1 MSMPLPLPKDAID
14 AYAWFGNWPH
24 WPVPGLG
31 EDALLQR
38 MDRLAIRSAIV
49 LPLAG
54 AFCHAGDGNAE
65 LAALVGRHAG
75 RLVGIAAYDP
85 RQSPSPLPIM
95 ESAKA
100 AGLRGLALL
109 PANHGYALG
118 SEPAAE
124 EALELAGEWGWPVY
138 LPVRLIMSWW
148 MPVTPTESILAA
160 AQRHPQTQIV
170 VASANYGELAVV
182 LRGLAQCPN
191 IHIET
196 SGLQSLNAVQK
207 LGDAG
212 HAGRLLLGTGQPM
225 QLPECN
231 LVKLAYPNLP
241 PADIRA
247 ILADNAARL
256 FAL

>member
-1 MSMPLPLPKDAID
+1 MKFPLPLPPNGID

-31 EDALLQR
+31 EAALLGQ
-38 MDRLAIRSAIV
+38 MDRLALRTAIV

-65 LAALVGRHAG
+65 LAALVGRHPG

-85 RQSPSPLPIM
+85 RQSASPRPIM
-95 ESAKA
+95 EAARA
-100 AGLRGLALL
+100 AGLRGLTLL
-109 PANHGYALG
+109 PAHHGYALG
-118 SEPAAE
+118 NEPAAE
-124 EALELAGEWGWPVY
+124 EALDLAGEWGWPVY

-148 MPVTPTESILAA
+148 MPVTSTESIVGA
-160 AQRHPQTQIV
+160 AQRHPQTQIIL
-170 VASANYGELAVV
+170 ASANYSELALV
-182 LRGLAQCPN
+182 LRGLAQRPN

-196 SGLQSLNAVQK
+196 SGLQSLDAVQK
-207 LGDAG
+207 TVDAG

-225 QLPECN
+225 QMPECN
-231 LVKLAYPNLP
+231 LVKLSYPQMS
-241 PADIRA
+241 PATAQA

-256 FAL
+256 FGL